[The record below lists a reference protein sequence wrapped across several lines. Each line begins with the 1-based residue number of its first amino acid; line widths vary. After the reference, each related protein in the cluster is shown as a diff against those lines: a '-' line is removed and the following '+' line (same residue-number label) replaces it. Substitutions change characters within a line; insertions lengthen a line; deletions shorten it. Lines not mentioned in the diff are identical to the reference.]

1 MRALISLS
9 AAALVVSAALAEDQ
23 PMRNRPDQP
32 MKQTTQAQFE
42 SLDRNHD
49 QQLSKAE
56 ASADNSIAAQFG
68 SLDANAD
75 GYVSKSE
82 YMAHSD
88 HSMKQPDEPQ
98 TSDRGPPPGRD

>member
-1 MRALISLS
+1 MKALISLS
-9 AAALVVSAALAEDQ
+9 AAAALVASAALAEDQ
-23 PMRNRPDQP
+23 PMRNPHDQP
-32 MKQTTQAQFE
+32 MKPTQAQFE

-56 ASADNSIAAQFG
+56 ANADNSIAAQFG

-98 TSDRGPPPGRD
+98 SSDRGTRTPSD

>member
-1 MRALISLS
+1 MKALISLS
-9 AAALVVSAALAEDQ
+9 AAAALVASAALAEDQ
-23 PMRNRPDQP
+23 PMRNPHDQP
-32 MKQTTQAQFE
+32 MKPTQAQFE

-56 ASADNSIAAQFG
+56 ANADNSIAAQFG

-98 TSDRGPPPGRD
+98 SSDRGPPPGRD